1 MFPVSNTHFGCLRSC
16 LSCTLTARLC
26 LLPIPTVSSS
36 HSLFPC
42 LSPILF
48 PPAHLC
54 YTQFGCLS
62 SRLMYA
68 RIREFGCLSSRLMYA
83 RIQEVLSKLPTL
95 TSPRSLL
102 LCPLLPPHPQHQFGC
117 LSSRLMYARIQEVLS
132 KQPGHTKPP
141 VSLIGQLLWRE
152 FFYTAAYGTPN
163 FDRMQGSSICRQ
175 IPWKADPELLVA
187 WRDAKTGFP
196 WIDAIMVQVTNSGGN
211 WRRQNRVHAGS
222 IMQGSSICRQIP
234 WKVDTELL
242 AACSASGGGCTIWR
256 ATASRASSLEAI
268 CWCIESWGEMYST
281 GSCWI
286 GIGHQQRQ
294 LALALP
300 SLTLLHSSQ
309 PLHPPHP
316 CIDTV
321 GALRA
326 EPRCIRVRLLL
337 PVLPHLLPHHPS
349 GLDECDSLLCC
360 GLVHWELGRDVFDRL
375 LVDSDWAINNGNWLW
390 LSASA
395 FFSQY
400 HRIYSPVTFG
410 KKYDPSG
417 KFIRHFLPVLKD
429 MPSQYIYEPWTAPL
443 AVQRKAN
450 CIIGKD
456 YPRPIVDHAE
466 ASKRSTP
473 SATTA
478 SSSAPST
485 ASTATAAATTTAA
498 ATSAASAA
506 AATTTTTTPSTTPA
520 ATPTPSAAS
529 TATSTAP
536 SSSTRALAPLALARA
551 ASPTRAS

>member
-68 RIREFGCLSSRLMYA
+68 RIRE
-83 RIQEVLSKLPTL
+83 VLPKLPTL
-95 TSPRSLL
+95 DPASLLPFYPTRPFPIPGTSLAASPRASFWL
-102 LCPLLPPHPQHQFGC
+102 PLLASHVRSHSGGAFQTARPHKAAGVPDRTGQQHLLKHLKCHLIAPLPFSPVNLTPPASAFPTPPHQLQWRELFY
-117 LSSRLMYARIQEVLS
+117 SARQRMPRPTVTSESTDKLFF
-132 KQPGHTKPP
+132 PP
-141 VSLIGQLLWRE
+141 LFFQQLLWREFFYTAAYGTRRPSLITCRAAASAKSLIAPLPHASWSLFLTPPAPAVVLLWRE

-211 WRRQNRVHAGS
+211 WCRQNRVHAGS

-268 CWCIESWGEMYST
+268 WMCELSQDVSASAFFSRYYRIYSPIT
-281 GSCWI
+281 
-286 GIGHQQRQ
+286 
-294 LALALP
+294 
-300 SLTLLHSSQ
+300 
-309 PLHPPHP
+309 
-316 CIDTV
+316 
-321 GALRA
+321 
-326 EPRCIRVRLLL
+326 
-337 PVLPHLLPHHPS
+337 HLGWTS
-349 GLDECDSLLCC
+349 VTACC
-360 GLVHWELGRDVFDRL
+360 AVLVHWELGRDVFDRL

-417 KFIRHFLPVLKD
+417 KFIRHFLPVLKG
-429 MPSQYIYEPWTAPL
+429 
-443 AVQRKAN
+443 VF
-450 CIIGKD
+450 
-456 YPRPIVDHAE
+456 
-466 ASKRSTP
+466 
-473 SATTA
+473 
-478 SSSAPST
+478 
-485 ASTATAAATTTAA
+485 
-498 ATSAASAA
+498 
-506 AATTTTTTPSTTPA
+506 
-520 ATPTPSAAS
+520 
-529 TATSTAP
+529 
-536 SSSTRALAPLALARA
+536 
-551 ASPTRAS
+551 